1 MTSYNELMLLDDV
14 DFTDT
19 DAKKIER
26 QIIDDYQRIAKTVLY
41 PGDPIRLFLTTLA
54 YRIAQERSIY
64 NIAAQ
69 QTLLR
74 YATGLHLDHI
84 GAMLSTYRRQES
96 FSGCIVE
103 FSINQPLAFDVV
115 VPARTRVTA
124 DGEAIFETL
133 AEIKIS
139 TGKLS
144 ASVNVQCQFAGKQ
157 FNNIEIG
164 QIDKLV
170 DPIAYVT
177 NIKNITKTTGGA
189 DVEKDTAY
197 RERISLAH
205 EKFSVAGPKL
215 AYRYH
220 ALSAHQNIIDV
231 AVERTIPGVVR
242 VSVLLTAG
250 KIPAVD
256 STEII
261 LVKKILNDDEIRP
274 LTDTVDVVPAVA
286 VNQNYSIKWFL
297 SESNIYQQSIITKN
311 IERAVKEY
319 EFWQSTKLGR
329 DINPDELIH
338 RCKTAGAKRIEI
350 TGMSYRVLA
359 NNEVCSFIKN
369 DNRITFGGTESE

>member
-14 DFTDT
+14 NFTDT
-19 DAKKIER
+19 DTKKIER
-26 QIIDDYQRIAKTVLY
+26 QIIDDYQRIAKTVVY

-54 YRIAQERSIY
+54 YRIAHERSIY

-84 GAMLSTYRRQES
+84 GAMLATYRRPES

-103 FSINQPLAFDVV
+103 FSINQPLEFDVV
-115 VPARTRVTA
+115 VPAGTRVTS
-124 DGEAIFETL
+124 DGTAIFETL
-133 AEIKIS
+133 AEIKIPA
-139 TGKLS
+139 GELS
-144 ASVNVQCQFAGKQ
+144 ASVNVQCLLAGKL

-164 QIDKLV
+164 QIDKFV
-170 DPIAYVT
+170 DPIAYIT
-177 NIKNITKTTGGA
+177 SIKNITKTSGGA
-189 DVEKDTAY
+189 DVERDDSY
-197 RERISLAH
+197 RERISLAP

-231 AVERTIPGVVR
+231 AVERPNPGIVR
-242 VSVLLTAG
+242 VSVLLTEG

-256 STEII
+256 STEIA

-274 LTDTVDVVPAVA
+274 LTDTVDVEPAVA
-286 VNQNYSIKWFL
+286 VNQNYSITWYL
-297 SESNIYQQSIITKN
+297 SDTNLSQQSIIAKN
-311 IERAVKEY
+311 IGRAVKEF

-338 RCKTAGAKRIEI
+338 RCKKAGAKRIEI

>member
-1 MTSYNELMLLDDV
+1 MTSYNELMRLDDV
-14 DFTDT
+14 NFTDT
-19 DAKKIER
+19 DAKKIEQ

-54 YRIAQERSIY
+54 YRISHERSIY

-84 GAMLSTYRRQES
+84 GAMLATFRRPES
-96 FSGCIVE
+96 FSACIVE
-103 FSINQPLAFDVV
+103 FSINQPLEFDVV
-115 VPARTRVTA
+115 VPAGTRVTS
-124 DGEAIFETL
+124 DGTAIFETL
-133 AEIKIS
+133 SEIKIPA
-139 TGKLS
+139 GELS

-164 QIDKLV
+164 QIDKFV
-170 DPIAYVT
+170 DPIAYITSV
-177 NIKNITKTTGGA
+177 KNITKTTGGA
-189 DVEKDTAY
+189 DVENDTAY
-197 RERISLAH
+197 RERISLAP

-242 VSVLLTAG
+242 VSILLTGG
-250 KIPAVD
+250 KIPDVNA
-256 STEII
+256 TEITA
-261 LVKKILNDDEIRP
+261 VKKILNDDEFRP

-297 SESNIYQQSIITKN
+297 SESNIYQQSIITQN
-311 IERAVKEY
+311 IERAVAEY

-338 RCKTAGAKRIEI
+338 RCKQAGAKRIEI
-350 TGMSYRVLA
+350 TGMNYRVLA
-359 NNEVCSFIKN
+359 NSEVCLFVKD
-369 DNRITFGGTESE
+369 DNRITFAGTESE

>member
-1 MTSYNELMLLDDV
+1 MTSYNELLLLDDV
-14 DFTDT
+14 NFTDT

-41 PGDPIRLFLTTLA
+41 PGDPVRLFLTTLA
-54 YRIAQERSIY
+54 YRIAHERSIY
-64 NIAAQ
+64 NIAAR

-74 YATGLHLDHI
+74 YATGRHLDHI
-84 GAMLSTYRRQES
+84 GAMLATYRRGES

-103 FSINQPLAFDVV
+103 FSINQALEFDVV
-115 VPARTRVTA
+115 VPAGTRVTS
-124 DGEAIFETL
+124 DGTAVFETL
-133 AEIKIS
+133 SEVKIS
-139 TGKLS
+139 AGELS
-144 ASVNVQCQFAGKQ
+144 ASVNVQCLLAGKL

-164 QIDKLV
+164 QIDKFV

-177 NIKNITKTTGGA
+177 SIKNITKTAGGA
-189 DVEKDTAY
+189 DVERDNAY
-197 RERISLAH
+197 RERISLAP

-231 AVERTIPGVVR
+231 AVERPDPGIVR
-242 VSVLLTAG
+242 VSVLLTDG
-250 KIPAVD
+250 KIPAID
-256 STEII
+256 STEIA

-274 LTDTVDVVPAVA
+274 LTDTVDVEPAVA
-286 VNQNYSIKWFL
+286 VNQNYSVTWYL
-297 SESNIYQQSIITKN
+297 SDTNLSQQSTIAKN
-311 IERAVKEY
+311 IERAVAEY

-338 RCKTAGAKRIEI
+338 RCKSAGAKRIKI
-350 TGMSYRVLA
+350 TGLGYRVLA

-369 DNRITFGGTESE
+369 ENRITFGGTES